1 MTRGAMA
8 AASEAGG
15 ARAAGAV
22 RSGTAPAP
30 APAVELRGVSKR
42 FGSTIALHE
51 IDLSIAKGE
60 FFSLLGPSGCGKT
73 TTLNLIGGFE
83 SASGGTLLIDGR
95 PVHDIPPYRRPV
107 NTVFQSYA
115 LFPHMNVAENVGFGL
130 RMKQVPRAERE
141 RAVAE
146 MLRLVSLE
154 GYEDRRPGQ
163 LSGGQR
169 QRVALA
175 RALVNRPSVLLLD
188 EPLGALDLKLRKQM
202 QAELTR
208 IQRQVGITFVYVT
221 HDQEEALAMS
231 DRIAVMDHG
240 RLLQV
245 GTPAEIYDAPA
256 SRAVMEFIGSAN
268 AFAGRIA
275 GAAPAVSSG
284 AAPTGGS
291 GGATSATAGI
301 AAVDLD
307 GLGRV
312 FARADPALTV
322 GARVTLMV
330 RPERMRIGAGQRS
343 SNAAALAGTVVKLA
357 HLGFVTHVTV
367 RLHDACEV
375 LVFRLHDV
383 DTDDTDT
390 LAEGQ
395 RVFLWWDASDARM
408 FPADAHFQTGGTPQA
423 ASADLR
429 GDGHG
434 EAFGPT

>member
-1 MTRGAMA
+1 MTRG
-8 AASEAGG
+8 
-15 ARAAGAV
+15 
-22 RSGTAPAP
+22 

-42 FGSTIALHE
+42 FGSTVALHE

-83 SASGGTLLIDGR
+83 SASGGTLLIDGQ

-141 RAVAE
+141 QAVAE

-245 GTPAEIYDAPA
+245 GTPAQIYDTPA

-268 AFAGRIA
+268 AFAGRIGTA
-275 GAAPAVSSG
+275 SN
-284 AAPTGGS
+284 
-291 GGATSATAGI
+291 ATAGI
-301 AAVDLD
+301 AAVELD

-312 FARADPALTV
+312 LARGDRALAAGTP
-322 GARVTLMV
+322 VTLMV
-330 RPERMRIGAGQRS
+330 RPERTRLGAEQPLADAG
-343 SNAAALAGTVVKLA
+343 ALAGTVVKIA
-357 HLGFVTHVTV
+357 HLGFVTHVTA
-367 RLHDACEV
+367 RLDDGHEV

-383 DTDDTDT
+383 GTDDTDT

-408 FPADAHFQTGGTPQA
+408 FPADAHFQTGKTPQA
-423 ASADLR
+423 ASAEHR
-429 GDGHG
+429 GDRHG
-434 EAFGPT
+434 DGFGST